1 MLRATSSITKEQWEI
16 IMSKIKNRI
25 DEINNSGRKALSIF
39 LTSGFPTIENFVD
52 NTNKIIDA
60 GADIIELGMP
70 FSDPLADGGVIQQ
83 SSQIALQNG
92 ITQKQTFQFAEEI
105 KKRNDIPLILMGY
118 ANTLQKYGKEQFEK
132 DAINAGVDG
141 LIIPDVPLEE
151 FDDFFAPFSE
161 KLDKILLTTPT
172 SSNERITA
180 LDSKSNGFLYCV
192 SVTGTTGV
200 RDGFDKTITENLN
213 TTYQIVNRNKMLK
226 GFGISKPENIKQ
238 LSPFADGFIIGSAVI
253 KSLQNDGIDVAV
265 ELVKSLSEAC
275 SE

>member
-1 MLRATSSITKEQWEI
+1 
-16 IMSKIKNRI
+16 MSKIKNRI
-25 DEINNSGRKALSIF
+25 IEINNDGRKALSIF
-39 LTSGFPTIENFVD
+39 LTSGFPTMEDFVD

-92 ITQKQTFQFAEEI
+92 ITQKQTFQFAEEL
-105 KKRNDIPLILMGY
+105 KKRNGNTPLILMGY
-118 ANTLQKYGKEQFEK
+118 ANTLMQYGKKQFEQ

-151 FDDFFAPFSE
+151 FDSFFSPFSNS
-161 KLDKILLTTPT
+161 LDKILLTTPT
-172 SSNERITA
+172 SGKERIMT
-180 LDSKSNGFLYCV
+180 LDNKSKGFLYCV
-192 SVTGTTGV
+192 SVSGTTGV
-200 RDGFDKTITENLN
+200 RDRFDDSIISNLES
-213 TTYQIVNRNKMLK
+213 TYKIVGSNKMLI

-253 KSLQNDGIDVAV
+253 KSLKNDGIDATVD
-265 ELVKSLSEAC
+265 LVKSLSMAC
-275 SE
+275 KY

>member
-1 MLRATSSITKEQWEI
+1 
-16 IMSKIKNRI
+16 MSKIKNRI
-25 DEINNSGRKALSIF
+25 EEINKNKRKALSIF

-52 NTNKIIDA
+52 NTNRIIDA

-92 ITQKQTFQFAEEI
+92 ITQKQTFQFAEEL
-105 KKRNDIPLILMGY
+105 KKQNTNTPLILMGY
-118 ANTLQKYGKEQFEK
+118 ANTLMQYGKEQFEQ

-151 FDDFFAPFSE
+151 FDDFFSPLSD

-172 SSNERITA
+172 SSPNRIKTIDA
-180 LDSKSNGFLYCV
+180 KSSGFLYAV
-192 SVTGTTGV
+192 SVSGTTGV
-200 RDGFDKTITENLN
+200 RSGFDDSVIKNLKS
-213 TTYQIVNRNKMLK
+213 TYEIVEQNKMLI

-238 LSPFADGFIIGSAVI
+238 LSPFADGFIVGSAVI
-253 KSLQNDGIDVAV
+253 QSFLNNTIEDTTKLI
-265 ELVKSLSEAC
+265 KSLSDAC
-275 SE
+275 RK